1 MAKFFAKK
9 THCLY
14 GHLHD
19 SKRESV
25 RCAELHQMER
35 AGQIAGLVVQPNFK
49 FAIEGDWLKLR
60 NGQVAGFKADFS
72 YQEGN
77 QLVVEDVKAKN
88 GFLGRDIPLR
98 HALFRH
104 LFPDFDLRVTT

>member
-1 MAKFFAKK
+1 MKFFAKK
-9 THCLY
+9 TNCAA

-19 SKRESV
+19 SRAESKR
-25 RCAELHQMER
+25 CDELNRLER
-35 AGQIAGLVVQPNFK
+35 AGQIAGLVVQPVYK
-49 FAIEGDWLKLR
+49 FEVNGGWLKLR
-60 NGQVAGFKADFS
+60 NGQVAGYKADFS
-72 YQEGN
+72 YLEGS

-104 LFPDFDLRVTT
+104 LNPSIELRITK